1 MKPTN
6 PQKDYHTSVLVII
19 QVSDKQLSQHKNK
32 CLERLLHNTCNSKQR
47 GIERK
52 QPQDQ
57 VASQIQS

>member
-6 PQKDYHTSVLVII
+6 PRKDYHTNVLVII

-32 CLERLLHNTCNSKQR
+32 CLERLLHNTYNSKQR